1 MGTEQFLPG
10 KLFGL
15 KQAARPLSCAVV
27 ISGECRMSINL
38 TLNDHPISM
47 DSSPEAPL
55 LWALREEKNLV
66 GIKFGCGAG
75 ICGAC
80 TVIIDGQQTRSC
92 LTRLADVSGKTVQTI
107 EGLAGDVATA
117 VTQAW
122 IKAQA
127 PQCGYCQPG
136 FVMATTA
143 VISADPK
150 QSREQ
155 VLSQLTNIC
164 RCGAY
169 DAIRLAVGYALDSLN
184 GRMAPQSEGGAR

>member
-1 MGTEQFLPG
+1 
-10 KLFGL
+10 
-15 KQAARPLSCAVV
+15 
-27 ISGECRMSINL
+27 MSVNF

-55 LWALREEKNLV
+55 LWALRDERNLV
-66 GIKFGCGAG
+66 GVKFGCGAG
-75 ICGAC
+75 LCGAC

-92 LTRLADVSGKTVQTI
+92 LTRLADVAGKTVQTI
-107 EGLAGDVATA
+107 EGLSGDVAKA
-117 VTQAW
+117 VTEAW

-136 FVMATTA
+136 FVMAATA
-143 VISADPK
+143 VISADRK
-150 QSREQ
+150 QSRDQ
-155 VLSQLTNIC
+155 ALSQLTNIC

-184 GRMAPQSEGGAR
+184 GRIAPQSQGSAR